1 MRFHNPLPNRSI
13 SIRSEADSASL
24 PPLDHTRAI
33 TGLSSAQPVKNS
45 GYIAPPIKIH
55 QQQQQDKK
63 DPNKNMTQTQ
73 LDSAKRLTQ
82 GLSVSLNSNIQSG
95 SGSGVYQLNG
105 TVVRQPKVLGTVPAV
120 VLLDQ
125 DMYGEASSSV
135 LSINQ
140 NQTQTSITN
149 ISLQMQYSPPQSQSH
164 SLSQSQLQSQLLSQ
178 SQSQLLSYAQV
189 QSSCNQQ
196 IHSYMAAQAQT
207 QAQAQAQSHQYIAD
221 YAWPRRPNRFVD
233 ENRAGRLRGEP
244 TKATVPVTYVSAAGM
259 DYS

>member
-24 PPLDHTRAI
+24 PPLDHTRAV
-33 TGLSSAQPVKNS
+33 TGLSSAQTVKNS

-125 DMYGEASSSV
+125 DMYGETSSSV
-135 LSINQ
+135 LSIHQ

-221 YAWPRRPNRFVD
+221 YAWPRRPNRSVD

-244 TKATVPVTYVSAAGM
+244 AKATVPVTYVSAAGT